1 MQFNEILKELRE
13 EKNLTQKQVADN
25 CKVSPTCICQLETG
39 MRSPTGTTLNALAD
53 FFECS
58 VDYLLGRADD
68 FGNVTVKKD
77 SSPGLT
83 PEEELLLANFRSL
96 PRPERAQASEYIHFL
111 AERKGNQNKHA

>member
-1 MQFNEILKELRE
+1 MRIKELRE
-13 EKNLTQKQVADN
+13 ERNLTQNEVA
-25 CKVSPTCICQLETG
+25 
-39 MRSPTGTTLNALAD
+39 NALNTSQRNIGRWETKSNEPTAS
-53 FFECS
+53 FIIALANYFQCS
-58 VDYLLGRADD
+58 TDYLLGRSDEL
-68 FGNVTVKKD
+68 GNITVKKD